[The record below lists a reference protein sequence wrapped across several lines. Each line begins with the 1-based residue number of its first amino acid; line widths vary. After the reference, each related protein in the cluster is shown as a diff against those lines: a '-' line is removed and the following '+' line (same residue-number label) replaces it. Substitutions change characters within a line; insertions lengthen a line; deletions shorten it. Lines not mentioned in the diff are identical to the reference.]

1 MRRAW
6 APGKQTQAGSQ
17 HQAEGN
23 LAAPPPSSQAGG
35 AQGAQ
40 AALSTGPPHCGEH
53 GVSPGRGALLSL
65 KIWALWPGFLSAE
78 SGQGQLSVR

>member
-1 MRRAW
+1 MRRSW
-6 APGKQTQAGSQ
+6 APRKQTQAGSQ
-17 HQAEGN
+17 HRAEGN

-40 AALSTGPPHCGEH
+40 AALSTGPPHCGGH

-65 KIWALWPGFLSAE
+65 WK
-78 SGQGQLSVR
+78 SGPCGLDSSQLRVGIGS